1 MKKNKIIYT
10 KSVAILIAAFI
21 ALPSIIYSQNFVD
34 GVVDSVIVTPVNL
47 TSFTGK
53 KIEKNVQLIWTTA
66 TEKNNSHYIIQRS
79 NDGVNFENIAKVF
92 GKGNSS
98 SINNYDYSD
107 LNVPNKNLH
116 YRLQQV
122 DEDGKST
129 LSSIIFIKYDK
140 KENIEINIYPNP
152 IINYEGFITIK
163 NAPIGQYNIYLNGLK
178 GETVFVKNIN
188 QAIVNTNVKIQL
200 PTSISKGYYILII
213 KSINGE
219 INLTEKV
226 IIE

>member
-188 QAIVNTNVKIQL
+188 QAIVNTNVNIQL